1 MLLSIIFEDAKIEQ
15 YSRISFLWTAITSTL
30 LFSSFLIT
38 INSNDNPAKIVSMI
52 VAMMIS
58 IMIQFVC
65 FLTRTQYNK
74 VQNYKRIRLQ
84 DIDEQAEQM
93 SENDDHYPLG

>member
-30 LFSSFLIT
+30 LLSSFLIT